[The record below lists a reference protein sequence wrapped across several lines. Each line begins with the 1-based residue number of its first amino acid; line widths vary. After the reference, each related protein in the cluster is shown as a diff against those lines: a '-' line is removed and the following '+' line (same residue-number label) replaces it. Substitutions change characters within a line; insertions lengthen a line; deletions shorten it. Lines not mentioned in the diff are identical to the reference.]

1 MSCEQIRRSARL
13 AILMFLLVALL
24 GPAVNAHAAEES
36 GNPAESPIGEL
47 FKWLNFAVVAGAVGY
62 LCMKKGPSFFR
73 RRADATTAA
82 ITQATATKAEAERQL
97 QDAESRLARLDL
109 EAADLRAHAQ
119 RDAQAEAE
127 RVRALTRAEAEKI
140 SAAAR
145 AEIQAAERAA
155 RLELKAFGAQLA
167 VAGAESLLTKQL
179 TPQTQDSLFRAF
191 VHNLEGGPN

>member
-1 MSCEQIRRSARL
+1 MSCEQIHRSARL

-24 GPAVNAHAAEES
+24 GPAVNARAAEES

-47 FKWLNFAVVAGAVGY
+47 FKWLNFAIVAGAVGY

-73 RRADATTAA
+73 RRADTITAA

-109 EAADLRAHAQ
+109 ETADLRAHAQ
-119 RDAQAEAE
+119 RDAQAEAQ
-127 RVRALTRAEAEKI
+127 RLRDLTRAEAEKI

-155 RLELKAFGAQLA
+155 RLELKAFGAGLA

-179 TPQTQDSLFRAF
+179 TPQAQDSLFRAF
-191 VHNLEGGPN
+191 VHSLEGGLN

>member
-24 GPAVNAHAAEES
+24 GPAVNARAAEES

-73 RRADATTAA
+73 RRADAITAA

-109 EAADLRAHAQ
+109 ETADLRAHAQ
-119 RDAQAEAE
+119 RDAQAEAQ
-127 RVRALTRAEAEKI
+127 RLRDLTRAEAEKI

>member
-1 MSCEQIRRSARL
+1 R
-13 AILMFLLVALL
+13 
-24 GPAVNAHAAEES
+24 AAEES

-47 FKWLNFAVVAGAVGY
+47 FKWLNFAIVAGAVGY

-73 RRADATTAA
+73 RRADAITAA

-109 EAADLRAHAQ
+109 ETADLRAHAQ
-119 RDAQAEAE
+119 RDAQAEAQ
-127 RVRALTRAEAEKI
+127 RLRDLTRAEAEKI

-155 RLELKAFGAQLA
+155 RLELKAFGAGLA

-179 TPQTQDSLFRAF
+179 TPQAQDSLFRAF
-191 VHNLEGGPN
+191 VHSLEGGLN